1 LLYFHLQILRLYW
14 YEQVFKSA
22 YMSSIPSNST
32 ALLNEVLDLAL
43 NKLSLFAKSPSLLE
57 QMIVAF
63 GHGWSPLLAQD
74 IITELVEGKLPI
86 IEIVADLGGALGAYA
101 ADNHKIYLSQ
111 KFVLANQGNP
121 QTIAD
126 VLLEEIGHSID
137 ARLNKTD
144 SIGDEGEIFA
154 ALVNQRPLSSG
165 ELAGLKSQNDQR
177 TLVINGQAIAVEQA
191 TYGSINVDGNLADW
205 TAAERIDTVP
215 GSGVAGYEV
224 YSKYAANNY
233 VFGIK
238 SAVAIG
244 SGSTIWIDADQNA
257 TTGFQ
262 VFGFAGGAEYNIQIG
277 ADGIANLYSGN
288 EGETFISALDY
299 SLSADGKN
307 LEVAVVGTALG
318 NTAPATINV
327 LADINNSVY
336 LPGDYNSFRYTVA
349 QTPTI
354 PRTTYGNITLDG
366 ALTDWNNTNRLDVL
380 PGSGQTG
387 YEVYGKNTVDGY
399 AFAIKSAV
407 NIGTNTTI
415 WLDTD
420 RNRSTGFQVF
430 GSFGGAERNINI
442 AADGNAY
449 LYSGGAGQVFV
460 ARLDSKISAD
470 GKTLEV
476 AIGKDQIAAGNGLN
490 VLADVNDNVFL
501 PGDFNTAPYWVSSST
516 TAVANVFGN
525 ITLDGSLADWTQVD
539 RLDYQT
545 GVAQAGYQ
553 IFGKNTTD
561 GYVFAIDSA
570 VAVGTNTTIWLD
582 TDQNRNTGF
591 QIFGTTPTSAGAEYN
606 INIAADGQAYLYTG
620 GAGQNIVAKV
630 DSKLS
635 ADGKKWEVGINK
647 DLLSVTGTGINVLAD
662 VNNTTFLPGDYNRSP
677 LTVSSSPLP
686 TRTDL
691 SKKVGIV
698 YSETSADKFFDKK
711 AYNQLF
717 ANAQNQA
724 VQAGINFDILTE
736 ADLKDLSKVVQY
748 DSLVFAGF
756 ANVKSADVSSIENV
770 LTQASVKY
778 GVGLIAAGDFLTND
792 ETGAAL
798 AGDPYQRLKSLF
810 DVTRAGGG
818 AVTGSVSVNIKDT
831 ASPIL
836 ESTYTA
842 GEQLVNYDNNLTF
855 ATYSGVNQ
863 TGTILAESTVNG
875 QKYNA
880 VVATQTGGRNV
891 HFADQSIFADS
902 NLGWQGI
909 NWSVYGNEA
918 KVNLQLTR
926 NKSLFISRDD
936 VDQSKFSAFA
946 PTIEAKLGDILAEWK
961 TEYNFVGSHYINIG
975 NDPAN
980 GESTDWNVLRPIYQ
994 KWLDLGNEIGTHSYT
1009 HPFGISNLTPAQLEF
1024 EFNQSKQLISQQL
1037 GIPVNGAATPGN
1049 PESLFVDQELSKYFQ
1064 YVSGVGSA
1072 YTNSFG
1078 YLEPGNNTLYF
1089 APNISFDF
1097 NLLEFRK
1104 LTTAQA
1110 EAQWAQEYSKI
1121 TKHGNTPIIEF
1132 AWHDYSVTADGP
1144 TLLDGTENP
1153 GYTKALFENF
1163 IARAYNDGTEFVT
1176 LDDAQK
1182 RIRAFD
1188 QAQLTVNQVGN
1199 TITAQVSNA
1208 TNIGSFALDVT
1219 AGSQIIQNVGN
1230 YYAYDQDSVFTT
1242 KTGGS
1247 YTINLGTVADDVS
1260 HINSLDQRIELVS
1273 VTGNGTNLDFSF
1285 NGAGKITTDL
1295 KAINATQR
1303 YKVTGADDFKV
1314 NGDKL
1319 ELTFNNNT
1327 SHTVGISVVND
1338 SAPIVITPIAAIT
1351 TTADAP
1357 GTRSIDLSKV
1367 FSDIDKDTITTSV
1380 VSNSNANLL
1389 KAVVTGTTLNLNYV
1403 PYEFGTTTITLRG
1416 TAGGKSV
1423 DTSFN
1428 VTLNG
1433 VTPVVNGNDSA
1444 QTINGGNGNEIIK
1457 GLLGNDR
1464 LNGNGGNDVLIGG
1477 GGNDSLFG
1485 GAGNDVLIGTNSI
1498 SVTPGQGSY
1507 DVLQGDAGSDRY
1519 VLGDVN
1525 GVYYNDGVGT
1535 SAGRSDYAA
1544 IIGFAAGDVIQLK
1557 GKAADYTLSLGTAP
1571 NNGNQQGTL
1580 IQSTLFGQPELIGFV
1595 AGSTNLSL
1603 TGTAFSYV

>member
-1 LLYFHLQILRLYW
+1 
-14 YEQVFKSA
+14 
-22 YMSSIPSNST
+22 MSPAPNNSP
-32 ALLNEVLDLAL
+32 ALFNEALGLTL
-43 NKLSLFAKSPSLLE
+43 NKLSLFAKSPSFIE
-57 QMIVAF
+57 QMTVAF
-63 GHGWSPLLAQD
+63 GNSWSPIIAQD
-74 IITELVEGKLPI
+74 VLTELAGGKLPK
-86 IEIVADLGGALGAYA
+86 IEVVADLGGALGAYA
-101 ADNHKIYLSQ
+101 ADTNKIYLSQ
-111 KFVLANQGNP
+111 KFLLANQTNP
-121 QTIAD
+121 QAIAD

-137 ARLNKTD
+137 ARINQVD
-144 SIGDEGEIFA
+144 SVGDEGEIFA
-154 ALVNQRPLSSG
+154 ALVNQRNLSSG
-165 ELAGLKSQNDQR
+165 ELAGLKSQSDQQ
-177 TLVINGQAIAVEQA
+177 TLVINGQTTTVEQA

-244 SGSTIWIDADQNA
+244 NGSTIWIDADQNA
-257 TTGFQ
+257 ATGFQ

-277 ADGIANLYSGN
+277 TDGKANLYSGN
-288 EGETFISALDY
+288 EGQTLISALDY

-307 LEVAVVGTALG
+307 LEVAVAGTALG
-318 NTAPATINV
+318 TTAPGAINV
-327 LADINNSVY
+327 LADVNNSVY
-336 LPGDYNSFRYTVA
+336 LPGDYSLFKYTVA
-349 QTPTI
+349 QTTTSPK
-354 PRTTYGNITLDG
+354 TTYGNITLDG
-366 ALTDWNNTNRLDVL
+366 ALTDWTATDRLDIL

-387 YEVYGKNTVDGY
+387 YEVYGKNTIDGY
-399 AFAIKSAV
+399 AFAIKSVV
-407 NIGTNTTI
+407 NIGANTTI

-420 RNRSTGFQVF
+420 KSRSTGFQIF
-430 GSFGGAERNINI
+430 GFAGGAERNINI

-449 LYSGGAGQVFV
+449 LYSGNAGQTYITK
-460 ARLDSKISAD
+460 LDSKISAD

-476 AIGKDQIAAGNGLN
+476 AVGKDQIAAGGGLN
-490 VLADVNDNVFL
+490 VLADVNDAVYL
-501 PGDFNTAPYWVSSST
+501 PGDYSTLPYSVSNAITTAPPT
-516 TAVANVFGN
+516 TAAYGN
-525 ITLDGSLADWTQVD
+525 ITLDGSLADWKQAD
-539 RLDYQT
+539 RLDYQP

-553 IFGKNTTD
+553 FFGKSTTD

-570 VAVGTNTTIWLD
+570 VAVGANTTIWLD
-582 TDQNRNTGF
+582 TDQNRSTGF
-591 QIFGTTPTSAGAEYN
+591 QIFGATPTSAGAEYN
-606 INIAADGQAYLYTG
+606 INIAADGNAYLYTG
-620 GAGQNIVAKV
+620 GAGQNIVARV
-630 DSKLS
+630 DAKLS
-635 ADGKKWEVGINK
+635 ADGKQWEVGVSK
-647 DLLSVTGTGINVLAD
+647 DLLSVNGAGINVLAD

-677 LTVSSSPLP
+677 LTVSSTPLP

-698 YSETSADKFFDKK
+698 YSETSANKFFDKK

-717 ANAQNQA
+717 GNAQNQA
-724 VQAGINFDILTE
+724 MQAGVNFDILTE

-756 ANVKSADVSSIENV
+756 ANVKSADVASIENV

-818 AVTGSVSVNIKDT
+818 AVAGNISINIKD
-831 ASPIL
+831 ANSPIL
-836 ESTYTA
+836 SSAYTA
-842 GEQLVNYDNNLTF
+842 GEQLVNYNNNLTF
-855 ATYSGVNQ
+855 ATYNGINQ
-863 TGTILAESTVNG
+863 TGTILAESTING

-909 NWSVYGNEA
+909 NWSVYGDQA
-918 KVNLQLTR
+918 KVNLELTR
-926 NKSLFISRDD
+926 NKSIFISRDD
-936 VDQSKFSAFA
+936 VDQSRASVFA
-946 PTIEAKLGDILAEWK
+946 PTIQAKVGDILAEWK
-961 TEYNFVGSHYINIG
+961 TKYNFVGSHYINIG
-975 NDPAN
+975 NDPTN
-980 GESTDWNVLRPIYQ
+980 GESTDWNVMRPIYQ

-1009 HPFGISNLTPAQLEF
+1009 HPLNVSNLNSTQLEF

-1037 GIPVNGAATPGN
+1037 GVPVNGAATPGN

-1078 YLEPGNNTLYF
+1078 YLEPGNDTIYF

-1097 NLLEFRK
+1097 NLLEFK
-1104 LTTAQA
+1104 GLTTAQA
-1110 EAQWAQEYSKI
+1110 EAQWAQEYAQI
-1121 TKHGNTPIIEF
+1121 TKHGNTPFIEF

-1144 TLLDGTENP
+1144 ILLDGTENP

-1163 IARAYNDGTEFVT
+1163 IARAYNDGTEFTT

-1188 QAQLTVNQVGN
+1188 AAKLTVNQVGD
-1199 TITAQVSNA
+1199 TITASITDA
-1208 TNIGSFALDVT
+1208 TNIGKFALDID
-1219 AGSQIIQNVGN
+1219 AGSKVIKSVTN
-1230 YYAYDQDSVFTT
+1230 YYAYDNDSVFTT
-1242 KTGGS
+1242 KTGGN
-1247 YTINLGTVADDVS
+1247 YTINLGATVDDVS
-1260 HINSLDQRIELVS
+1260 HITSLDQRNELVS
-1273 VTGNGTNLDFSF
+1273 VTGDGTNLNFSF
-1285 NGAGKITTDL
+1285 NGAGKVTTDM
-1295 KAINATQR
+1295 KAIDATQR
-1303 YKVTGADDFKV
+1303 YRVTGADDFKV
-1314 NGDKL
+1314 TGDKL
-1319 ELTFNNNT
+1319 ELTFNNNI
-1327 SHTVGISVVND
+1327 SHTVDISVVND
-1338 SAPIVITPIAAIT
+1338 TAPIVATPIANVI

-1367 FSDIDKDTITTSV
+1367 FSDIDKDTITTTV
-1380 VSNSNANLL
+1380 VTNSNANLL

-1403 PYEFGTTTITLRG
+1403 PYEFGTTTITVRG

-1433 VTPVVNGNDSA
+1433 ITPVVNGNSTA
-1444 QTINGGNGNEIIK
+1444 QTINGGNGDEIIK

-1485 GAGNDVLIGTNSI
+1485 GAGNDVLLGSNPL
-1498 SVTPGQGSY
+1498 SVTPGTGSY
-1507 DVLQGDAGSDRY
+1507 DVLQGDAGNDRY

-1525 GVYYNDGVGT
+1525 AVYYNDGIST
-1535 SAGRSDYAA
+1535 NTGRSDYAA
-1544 IIGFAAGDVIQLK
+1544 ILGFAAGDVIQLK

-1571 NNGNQQGTL
+1571 NNGAQQGTL

-1603 TGTAFSYV
+1603 TGTTFSYV

>member
-1 LLYFHLQILRLYW
+1 MYP
-14 YEQVFKSA
+14 A
-22 YMSSIPSNST
+22 PNNST
-32 ALLNEVLDLAL
+32 PLFSEALGLAL
-43 NKLSLFAKSPSLLE
+43 NKLSLFANSPSFIE
-57 QMIVAF
+57 QMTVAF
-63 GHGWSPLLAQD
+63 GSGWSPIFAQD
-74 IITELVEGKLPI
+74 VVAELAGGKLPT
-86 IEIVADLGGALGAYA
+86 IEVVADLGGALGAYA
-101 ADNHKIYLSQ
+101 ADNHKIYLSE
-111 KFVLANQGNP
+111 KFLLANKTNP
-121 QTIAD
+121 QAIAD

-137 ARLNKTD
+137 ARINKVD

-154 ALVNQRPLSSG
+154 ALVNQRTLSAG
-165 ELAGLKSQNDQR
+165 ELAGLKSQNDQK
-177 TLVINGQAIAVEQA
+177 TLVINGRATTIEQA

-238 SAVAIG
+238 SAIAIG
-244 SGSTIWIDADQNA
+244 NGSTIWIDADQNA
-257 TTGFQ
+257 ATGFQ

-277 ADGIANLYSGN
+277 TDGKANLYSGG
-288 EGETFISALDY
+288 EGQTFVSALDY

-307 LEVAVVGTALG
+307 LEVAVAGTALG
-318 NTAPATINV
+318 ATAPGAINI

-336 LPGDYNSFRYTVA
+336 LPGDYNLFKYTVA
-349 QTPTI
+349 QTTTA

-366 ALTDWNNTNRLDVL
+366 ALTDWTASDRLDIL
-380 PGSGQTG
+380 PGSGQSG

-399 AFAIKSAV
+399 AFAIRSAV
-407 NIGTNTTI
+407 NISANTTI

-420 RNRSTGFQVF
+420 KDKSTGFQIF

-449 LYSGGAGQVFV
+449 LYSGGAGQTFIT
-460 ARLDSKISAD
+460 RLDSKISVD

-501 PGDFNTAPYWVSSST
+501 PGDYNTAPYNVSSST
-516 TAVANVFGN
+516 TAPSNAFGN
-525 ITLDGSLADWTQVD
+525 ITVDGNLADWKQID
-539 RLDYQT
+539 RLDYQP
-545 GVAQAGYQ
+545 GIAQAGYQ
-553 IFGKNTTD
+553 IFGKNTAE

-570 VAVGTNTTIWLD
+570 VVVGANTTIWLD
-582 TDQNRNTGF
+582 TDQNRSTGF

-606 INIAADGQAYLYTG
+606 INIAADGNAYLYTG
-620 GAGQNIVAKV
+620 GAGQNIVARV
-630 DSKLS
+630 DAKLS
-635 ADGKKWEVGINK
+635 VDGKQWEVGVSKN
-647 DLLSVTGTGINVLAD
+647 LLSVTGAGINVLAD
-662 VNNTTFLPGDYNRSP
+662 VNNTTFLPRDYSRSP
-677 LTVSSSPLP
+677 LTVSSTPLP

-698 YSETSADKFFDKK
+698 YSETSANRFFDKK
-711 AYNQLF
+711 AYGQLF
-717 ANAQNQA
+717 GNAQNQA
-724 VQAGINFDILTE
+724 TQAGINFDILTE
-736 ADLKDLSKVVQY
+736 TDLKDLSKVVQY

-756 ANVKSADVSSIENV
+756 ANVKSADVASIENV
-770 LTQASVKY
+770 LTQASTKY

-798 AGDPYQRLKSLF
+798 AGDPYQRLKNLF

-818 AVTGSVSVNIKDT
+818 TVTGNVSINIKDT
-831 ASPIL
+831 TSPIL

-842 GEQLVNYDNNLTF
+842 GEQLVNYANNLTF

-863 TGTILAESTVNG
+863 TGTILAEETVNG

-909 NWSVYGNEA
+909 NWSVYGTQA
-918 KVNLQLTR
+918 KVNLDLTR

-936 VDQSKFSAFA
+936 VDESKFSAFA
-946 PTIEAKLGDILAEWK
+946 PTVETTLGNILADWK
-961 TEYNFVGSHYINIG
+961 TKYNFVGSHFINIG

-980 GESTDWNVLRPIYQ
+980 GESTDWSVLKPIYQ

-1009 HPFGISNLTPAQLEF
+1009 HPFNISSLNATQLEF
-1024 EFNQSKQLISQQL
+1024 EFNQAKQVISQQL

-1064 YVSGVGSA
+1064 YVAGVGSA

-1078 YLEPGNNTLYF
+1078 YLEPGNNTLYL

-1097 NLLEFRK
+1097 NLIEFKK
-1104 LTTAQA
+1104 LTAAQT
-1110 EAQWAQEYSKI
+1110 EAQWLQEYSQI
-1121 TKHGNTPIIEF
+1121 TKHGSTPIIEF
-1132 AWHDYSVTADGP
+1132 AWHDYAVTANGAI
-1144 TLLDGTENP
+1144 LLDGSPNP
-1153 GYTKALFENF
+1153 GYTKAIFENF

-1188 QAQLTVNQVGN
+1188 QAQLTLNQVGN
-1199 TITAQVSNA
+1199 TITAQVGNA
-1208 TNIGSFALDVT
+1208 TNIGNFALSVN
-1219 AGSQIIQNVGN
+1219 AGTKVIQNVTN
-1230 YYAYDQDSVFTT
+1230 YYAYDNDSVFTT

-1247 YTINLGTVADDVS
+1247 YTINLGTTADDVS
-1260 HINSLDQRIELVS
+1260 HITSLDQRSELVS
-1273 VTGNGTNLDFSF
+1273 VTGDGTNLNFSF
-1285 NGAGKITTDL
+1285 NGAGKVTTDM
-1295 KAINATQR
+1295 KAIAAIQR
-1303 YKVTGADDFKV
+1303 YRVTGADDFKV
-1314 NGDKL
+1314 TGDKL

-1338 SAPIVITPIAAIT
+1338 TAPIVATPITNVI

-1357 GTRSIDLSKV
+1357 GTQSIDLSKV

-1380 VSNSNANLL
+1380 VTNSNANLL

-1416 TAGGKSV
+1416 TAGDKSV

-1433 VTPVVNGNDSA
+1433 VTPVVNGNDTA

-1457 GLLGNDR
+1457 GFNGNDR

-1485 GAGNDVLIGTNSI
+1485 GAGNDVLIGTNPLSAA
-1498 SVTPGQGSY
+1498 PGQGSY
-1507 DVLQGDAGSDRY
+1507 DVLQGDAGNDRY

-1525 GVYYNDGVGT
+1525 AIYYNDGIST
-1535 SAGRSDYAA
+1535 NAGRSDYAA
-1544 IIGFAAGDVIQLK
+1544 IIGFATGDVIQLK

-1571 NNGNQQGTL
+1571 NNGTQQGTL

-1595 AGSTNLSL
+1595 AGSNNLSL
-1603 TGTAFSYV
+1603 TSTAFTYV

>member
-1 LLYFHLQILRLYW
+1 
-14 YEQVFKSA
+14 
-22 YMSSIPSNST
+22 MSSAPNNST
-32 ALLNEVLDLAL
+32 ALFNEALGLAL
-43 NKLSLFAKSPSLLE
+43 NKLSLFAKSPSFIE
-57 QMIVAF
+57 QMTVAF
-63 GHGWSPLLAQD
+63 GSGWSPIFAQEVV
-74 IITELVEGKLPI
+74 TELAGGKLPT
-86 IEIVADLGGALGAYA
+86 IEVVADLGGALGAYA
-101 ADNHKIYLSQ
+101 ADTNKIYLSQ
-111 KFVLANQGNP
+111 KFLLANQANP
-121 QTIAD
+121 QAIAD

-137 ARLNKTD
+137 ARINTVD
-144 SIGDEGEIFA
+144 SVGDEGEIFA
-154 ALVNQRPLSSG
+154 ALVNQRNLSGG
-165 ELAGLKSQNDQR
+165 ELAGLKSQNDQK
-177 TLVINGQAIAVEQA
+177 TLVIKGQVTTVEQA
-191 TYGSINVDGNLADW
+191 TYGSINVDGNLTDW

-238 SAVAIG
+238 SAIAIG
-244 SGSTIWIDADQNA
+244 NGSTIWIDADQNA
-257 TTGFQ
+257 ATGFQ

-277 ADGIANLYSGN
+277 TDGKANLYSGN
-288 EGETFISALDY
+288 EGQTFVSALDY

-307 LEVAVVGTALG
+307 LEVAVAGTALG
-318 NTAPATINV
+318 ATAPGAINV
-327 LADINNSVY
+327 LADVNNSVY
-336 LPGDYNSFRYTVA
+336 LPGDYNLFKYTVA
-349 QTPTI
+349 QTTTA

-366 ALTDWNNTNRLDVL
+366 ALTDWTASDRLDIL
-380 PGSGQTG
+380 PGSGQAG

-399 AFAIKSAV
+399 AFAIRSAV

-420 RNRSTGFQVF
+420 KDKSTGFQIF

-449 LYSGGAGQVFV
+449 LYSGGAGQTFITK
-460 ARLDSKISAD
+460 LDSKISVD

-501 PGDFNTAPYWVSSST
+501 PGDYNTAPYNVSSST
-516 TAVANVFGN
+516 TASSNAFGN
-525 ITLDGSLADWTQVD
+525 ITVDGSLADWTKVD
-539 RLDYQT
+539 RLDYQP

-553 IFGKNTTD
+553 IFGKSTAE

-570 VAVGTNTTIWLD
+570 VAIGANTTIWLD
-582 TDQNRNTGF
+582 TDQNRSTGF
-591 QIFGTTPTSAGAEYN
+591 QIFGATPTSAGAEYN
-606 INIAADGQAYLYTG
+606 INIAADGNAYLYTG

-630 DSKLS
+630 DAKLS
-635 ADGKKWEVGINK
+635 ADGKQWEVGVSKN
-647 DLLSVTGTGINVLAD
+647 LLSVTGTGINVLAD

-677 LTVSSSPLP
+677 LTVSSTPLP

-698 YSETSADKFFDKK
+698 YSETSANKFFDKK
-711 AYNQLF
+711 AYGQLF

-724 VQAGINFDILTE
+724 IQAGVNFDVLTE
-736 ADLKDLSKVVQY
+736 TDLKDLSKVVQY

-756 ANVKSADVSSIENV
+756 ANVKSADVASIENV
-770 LTQASVKY
+770 LTQASTKY

-798 AGDPYQRLKSLF
+798 AGDPYQRLKNLF

-818 AVTGSVSVNIKDT
+818 AVTGNVSVNIKDAT
-831 ASPIL
+831 SPIL
-836 ESTYTA
+836 ESTYAA
-842 GEQLVNYDNNLTF
+842 GEQLVNYASNLTF

-863 TGTILAESTVNG
+863 TGTILAEETVNG

-909 NWSVYGNEA
+909 NWSVYGTQA
-918 KVNLQLTR
+918 KVNLDLTR

-936 VDQSKFSAFA
+936 VDESKFSAFA
-946 PTIEAKLGDILAEWK
+946 PTVEAALGDILADWK
-961 TEYNFVGSHYINIG
+961 TKYNFVGSHFINIG

-980 GESTDWNVLRPIYQ
+980 GESTDWSVLKPIYQ

-1009 HPFGISNLTPAQLEF
+1009 HPFNVSSLNATQLEF
-1024 EFNQSKQLISQQL
+1024 EFNQAKQVISQQL

-1064 YVSGVGSA
+1064 YVAGVGSA

-1078 YLEPGNNTLYF
+1078 YLEPGNNTLYL

-1097 NLLEFRK
+1097 NLIEFKK
-1104 LTTAQA
+1104 LTAAQT
-1110 EAQWAQEYSKI
+1110 EAQWLQEYSQI

-1132 AWHDYSVTADGP
+1132 AWHDYAVTANGAI
-1144 TLLDGTENP
+1144 LLDGSPNP
-1153 GYTKALFENF
+1153 GYTKAIFENF

-1199 TITAQVSNA
+1199 TITAQVGNA
-1208 TNIGSFALDVT
+1208 TNLGNFALSIN
-1219 AGSQIIQNVGN
+1219 AGTNVIQNVTN
-1230 YYAYDQDSVFTT
+1230 YYAYDNDSVFTT

-1247 YTINLGTVADDVS
+1247 YTINLGTTIDDVS
-1260 HINSLDQRIELVS
+1260 HITSLDQRSELVS
-1273 VTGNGTNLDFSF
+1273 VTGDGTNLNFSF
-1285 NGAGKITTDL
+1285 NGAGKVTTDQ
-1295 KAINATQR
+1295 KAITASQR

-1314 NGDKL
+1314 TGDKL
-1319 ELTFNNNT
+1319 ELTFNNNA

-1338 SAPIVITPIAAIT
+1338 TAPIVATPIAALI

-1357 GTRSIDLSKV
+1357 GTQSIDLSKV

-1380 VSNSNANLL
+1380 VTNSNANLL

-1403 PYEFGTTTITLRG
+1403 PYEFGATTITLRG

-1433 VTPVVNGNDSA
+1433 VTPITNGNDTA
-1444 QTINGGNGNEIIK
+1444 QTINGKNSDEIIK

-1464 LNGNGGNDVLIGG
+1464 LNGNGGDDVLIGG

-1485 GAGNDVLIGTNSI
+1485 GAGNDVLIGANPL

-1507 DVLQGDAGSDRY
+1507 DLLQGDAGNDRY

-1525 GVYYNDGVGT
+1525 AVYYNDGIST
-1535 SAGRSDYAA
+1535 NTGRSDYAA

-1595 AGSTNLSL
+1595 VGSTNLSL